1 MKTKGFRSRL
11 LRKYRLTIHN
21 ENKLE
26 NVLGFYISPLWV
38 ILSLFFSFLLVAGVV
53 YLIIAFT
60 PVKNL
65 LVEEN
70 APVVDK
76 QKLIE
81 INLRM
86 DSIMNENTKLTQ
98 YTQNIRAIIKG
109 EVANDSIKNSPLPLN
124 TDSIDVSASPLEKQ
138 FTAAWE
144 EREQYN
150 ITSQV
155 SNVAE
160 LKGLS
165 LFRPTQ
171 GRIVR
176 DFDEEE
182 GHYGVDIEETPNENI
197 LATND
202 GKVVMSDYTANGGYT
217 IVLQHRENMISVYRN
232 CYRLLKNVGDNV
244 EKGEAIG
251 TLGGDINENA
261 EDKNKK
267 FLHFEIWHRGKPLD
281 PNTYIAF

>member
-65 LVEEN
+65 LMGNNV
-70 APVVDK
+70 PVVDK
-76 QKLIE
+76 QQLID

-86 DSIMNENTKLTQ
+86 DSVMNENIKLTQ
-98 YTQNIRAIIKG
+98 YTQNIRAIING
-109 EVANDSIKNSPLPLN
+109 DVANDSIKNSPLPLN

-176 DFDEEE
+176 DFDEED

-232 CYRLLKNVGDNV
+232 CYRLLKNVGDEV

-261 EDKNKK
+261 ENEKK